1 MGGRSLAPFMLAAA
15 ALVGACSEGAND
27 VSTAPEFAAKP
38 PPASCNF
45 TTISSLVK
53 TEFGASSTESGLAG
67 DMKNAGAQTAQATS
81 LGYQILASIG
91 GKYNGTQSSTSNA
104 AALTV
109 ALLKCMSIGGAAVPD
124 TAVLKTALAGTGA
137 FGVRPLVAAD
147 NDPVTSHNGAWLL
160 EPPANSTWQS
170 VLPAGT
176 SSVLVYGV
184 PVTNGSFT
192 NDEPISGVFDWTT
205 LPHVTFNDP
214 GVVVGECTLESQY
227 VQHNAAGATAE
238 VLGFV
243 TPSCFVPGDGLA
255 LREREP
261 RTFAERMFR
270 LLAPAP
276 AYATLLTSTGSGG
289 SKRTLSPFQVI
300 GPTEVKLAPLFTWN
314 KAGNTVGKPFVPTV
328 EYQIQSKAG
337 TKFLQDYVLIWL
349 EAVANHG
356 TNVEI
361 CNNWAYTNANGV
373 AQFPAAYLNK
383 SGGYNILSKTT
394 GTSSKPGVVLNA
406 ELPTVPAGS
415 SVISPL
421 VNVKNGSQGQCVT
434 YHPGDALPPV
444 PGPNG
449 FKP

>member
-1 MGGRSLAPFMLAAA
+1 MGGRSLAPFLLAATV
-15 ALVGACSEGAND
+15 LLGACGDGANE
-27 VSTAPEFAAKP
+27 VATAPEFAAKP
-38 PPASCNF
+38 PPVSCNF
-45 TTISSLVK
+45 TTVSSRVRD
-53 TEFGASSTESGLAG
+53 EFGASSTESGLAG

-81 LGYQILASIG
+81 IGYQLLASIG
-91 GKYNGTQSSTSNA
+91 GKYDGSQSSTSNA
-104 AALTV
+104 ASLAV

-124 TAVLKTALAGTGA
+124 TGVFKSALALTGA

-176 SSVLVYGV
+176 GTVLVYGV
-184 PVTNGSFT
+184 PVTDGSFT
-192 NDEPISGVFDWTT
+192 NDVPKSGVFDWTT
-205 LPHVTFNDP
+205 LPQVTFNDP
-214 GVVVGECTLESQY
+214 GVVAGECTLESQY
-227 VQHNAAGATAE
+227 LQHNAAGATAE

-243 TPSCFVPGDGLA
+243 TPSCFEQIA
-255 LREREP
+255 LREGEP
-261 RTFAERMFR
+261 RTFADRIFR
-270 LLAPAP
+270 LFAPAP

-300 GPTEVKLAPLFTWN
+300 GPTEVKLAPLFTW
-314 KAGNTVGKPFVPTV
+314 KKTGNTVGKPFVPTV
-328 EYQIQSKAG
+328 EYQIQSKAN

-349 EAVANHG
+349 EAVGNQG

-361 CNNWAYTNANGV
+361 CNNWAYTNANGL

-383 SGGYNILSKTT
+383 SGGYNIISKTT
-394 GTSSKPGVVLNA
+394 GTSSKPGVVPDA
-406 ELPTVPAGS
+406 ELPSVPPGS

-421 VNVKNGSQGQCVT
+421 INVKNGSQGQCVT
-434 YHPGDALPPV
+434 FRPGDELPPA